1 MLCKKGPR
9 LGIHSV
15 QGPLCVFPAPHGCPL
30 PQLPYVQ
37 RGERLP
43 HRADS
48 IPGGFILVHDTQGQ
62 EPWAW
67 FLPEGNGGEW
77 RN

>member
-9 LGIHSV
+9 LGIHGV

-37 RGERLP
+37 RGRDSPTER
-43 HRADS
+43 
-48 IPGGFILVHDTQGQ
+48 IPSQVGLSWSMTQGQ